1 MDTVTYQVEEDDAAV
16 RLDVFLAKRLPQFSR
31 THLRRAIDAGTV
43 LVDGERTKVAYK
55 LVVGQ
60 VVNVTVP
67 EIVRDTP
74 EPEEIPLDV
83 LFEDEHMV
91 AINKP
96 TAMVVHPAKGH
107 WAGTLTSALAFHFQ
121 SLSSVGGPTRPG
133 IVHRLDR
140 DTSGVI
146 LVAKTDEAHRNL
158 AAQFESRQVKKQYLA
173 VCRGVPDRDRDRI
186 KQPIGPHPH
195 HRERM
200 AIRAGHEAS
209 RDAYTEYAVEQRFRG
224 FSVLHAFPKTG
235 RTHQIRVHFAHIGC
249 AVACDRL
256 YASHSRLTVED
267 LDRTKSDST
276 VLLDRQALHAL
287 SITFQHPASGE
298 STTIEAPIAPDIAR
312 LIQALQEYRAV

>member
-1 MDTVTYQVEEDDAAV
+1 MDTVTFQVEEEDAAV
-16 RLDVFLAKRLPQFSR
+16 RLDKFLAVRLPQFSR
-31 THLRRAIDAGTV
+31 THLRRAIDSGTV
-43 LVDGERTKVAYK
+43 LVDGARTKVAYK

-60 VVNVTVP
+60 SVVVTVP
-67 EIVRDTP
+67 EGQHDTP
-74 EPEEIPLDV
+74 EPEDIPLDV
-83 LFEDEHMV
+83 LFEDEHLV

-146 LVAKTDEAHRNL
+146 LVAKTDTAHRHL
-158 AAQFESRQVKKQYLA
+158 AAQFEAREIKKQYLA

-186 KQPIGPHPH
+186 VQPIGSHPH

-200 AIRAGHEAS
+200 AIRADHETS
-209 RDAYTEYAVEQRFRG
+209 RDARTEYEVQKRYRG
-224 FSVLHAFPKTG
+224 FSLLHAFPKTG
-235 RTHQIRVHFAHIGC
+235 RTHQIRVHLAHIGC

-256 YASHSRLTVED
+256 YASHSRLTVHD
-267 LDRTKSDST
+267 LDRTQSDT
-276 VLLDRQALHAL
+276 TLILDRQALHAMA
-287 SITFQHPASGE
+287 ITFTHPASSE
-298 STTIEAPIAPDIAR
+298 SMTIEAPLAADIAG
-312 LIQALQEYRAV
+312 LVAALEKYRS